1 MPVKKLLSSPRE
13 LRTFSAVA
21 GALLAL
27 GATIASAQTPPAP
40 AYAPP
45 TPVYLPSSSHNLG
58 FEFGGDLGV
67 SVLPDFNSSRFG
79 FPGRFS
85 TRPGMSLGLEPGYN
99 FLSSSQLTLGAFFE
113 TGILYN
119 HIKSVRDA
127 GVWTSLRGDYYQ
139 VPLLG
144 ELELKF
150 HPNSIVA
157 PYIGVGGGGDYSAA
171 RLHPADFYGVH
182 SSSDRID
189 PAAQA
194 MAGVRFR
201 INSNADVGLGY
212 KFLADFPSSGQYIG
226 THSALATFTMR
237 F

>member
-1 MPVKKLLSSPRE
+1 MKKLLSSPRE
-13 LRTFSAVA
+13 FRALSVVA

-27 GATIASAQTPPAP
+27 GAATASAQTPPAP

-45 TPVYLPSSSHNLG
+45 TPVYYSSSSHDLG
-58 FEFGGDLGV
+58 FEFEGDLGV
-67 SVLPDFNSSRFG
+67 SVLPDFDSSRFG

-85 TRPGMSLGLEPGYN
+85 TQPGMSLGLEPGYN
-99 FLSSSQLTLGAFFE
+99 FLSTSRLTLGALFE
-113 TGILYN
+113 TGVLYN

-150 HPNSIVA
+150 HPNSIVV

-171 RLHPADFYGVH
+171 RIHRAYFYGVN
-182 SSSDRID
+182 SSSDKID
-189 PAAQA
+189 PAVQA

-201 INSNADVGLGY
+201 INSMADVGLGY
-212 KFLADFPSSGQYIG
+212 KFLADFPASGQYIG
-226 THSALATFTMR
+226 THSALATFTVR